1 MFDGRPKTDFVFG
14 SGTWRAVLRGLVFF
28 ALLASDAAGLR
39 GQIVEQKP
47 ADLAAQAHPSLASS
61 GSVGDFNL
69 LVGPL
74 TPGDRIDMQ
83 VQNPQ
88 GDFRTGTESE
98 ISAGEL
104 WQYFRDRG
112 VTSVESLILYVDVD
126 PMDEASALSLESLE
140 LSIRGDRPGGEIVK
154 LNSLADGSGKRLL
167 IQGAETS
174 ARRPEAKVEIP
185 LGFDFMDRFSGD
197 SKERL
202 LVNVGYGGDLSRR
215 PVLSLSNRRPLITA
229 PSLVIL
235 AAFVIFWAVVF
246 WILKRLTLPRQ
257 SATPDSR
264 GGKPKSGNVLPAA

>member
-1 MFDGRPKTDFVFG
+1 MFDGRPNIGIRDG
-14 SGTWRAVLRGLVFF
+14 SGRSRAGLSGVVGLV
-28 ALLASDAAGLR
+28 LLAIGFASGADVALGQTLNGLPD
-39 GQIVEQKP
+39 QPSPSIVTN
-47 ADLAAQAHPSLASS
+47 
-61 GSVGDFNL
+61 GTVGDFNL

-88 GDFRTGTESE
+88 GDFRTGTECE

-126 PMDEASALSLESLE
+126 PMDDASALSLDSME

-154 LNSLADGSGKRLL
+154 LSSLADGSGRRLL

-174 ARRPEAKVEIP
+174 SQRPEAKVEIP
-185 LGFDFMDRFSGD
+185 LGFDFMDRFSSE

-215 PVLSLSNRRPLITA
+215 PILSLSSRRPLLTA

-257 SATPDSR
+257 PAVPESSSR
-264 GGKPKSGNVLPAA
+264 KPKSGNVLPAA

>member
-1 MFDGRPKTDFVFG
+1 MFDGRPNVDFPRG
-14 SGTWRAVLRGLVFF
+14 SFHSR
-28 ALLASDAAGLR
+28 AGLR
-39 GQIVEQKP
+39 GVFVF
-47 ADLAAQAHPSLASS
+47 ALVAMAVAAVTDLAQGQISESLTDQPGSS
-61 GSVGDFNL
+61 IVTNETVGDFNL

-83 VQNPQ
+83 VQDPL

-126 PMDEASALSLESLE
+126 PMDDASALSLDSME
-140 LSIRGDRPGGEIVK
+140 LSIRGDSPGGEVVK
-154 LNSLADGSGKRLL
+154 LSSLADGSGRRLL

-174 ARRPEAKVEIP
+174 SRRPEAKVEIP
-185 LGFDFMDRFSGD
+185 LGFDFMDRFSGE

-235 AAFVIFWAVVF
+235 AAFLIFWAVVF
-246 WILKRLTLPRQ
+246 WILKRLTLPRPPAVPQ
-257 SATPDSR
+257 SST
-264 GGKPKSGNVLPAA
+264 GKPKSGNVLPAA